1 MPKVLVFGGTGLL
14 GRPVVY
20 SLLQRKYEIRL
31 FTSRKTVSEK
41 VFGDK
46 VEYAEG
52 QVSDIDAIKK
62 AIDGCDYI
70 YISLK
75 GGPTLADYE
84 RVELEGSKNIYT
96 AAKNSGIKKI
106 VQQSEARAD
115 EKHSKFIISRVKYEA
130 QKALED
136 SGHNFIVL
144 KPTWFCESLP
154 LTIQANKAI
163 LIGSGQQSFFF
174 LAAADFANIVGQCLA
189 TDKADRKALTIFGP
203 EPMPVP
209 EAMRRFLE
217 IAHPDISIDHLPVW
231 MARFISFFTV
241 DKSLKMAI
249 KMMAFYDKYG
259 DDDVMVGPEEADR
272 IFGRCPTTV
281 EEWATVYRKVI
292 KGV

>member
-1 MPKVLVFGGTGLL
+1 MPKVLIFGGTGLL

-20 SLLQRKYEIRL
+20 SLLQRQYDIRL
-31 FTSRKTVSEK
+31 FTSSKAISEK
-41 VFGDK
+41 VFGNK

-62 AIDGCDYI
+62 AIDGCDNI

-75 GGPTLADYE
+75 GGPTAADY
-84 RVELEGSKNIYT
+84 VQIELQGSKNIYE

-106 VQQSEARAD
+106 IQQSEARAD
-115 EKHSKFIISRVKYEA
+115 EKHTNFVISRVKYEA
-130 QKALED
+130 QKILED

-163 LIGSGQQSFFF
+163 LIGSGRQSFFF
-174 LAAADFANIVGQCLA
+174 LAAADYANIVGQCIE

-203 EPMPVP
+203 EPMPIP

-217 IAHPDISIDHLPVW
+217 IAHPDVAIDRLPVW
-231 MARFISFFTV
+231 MARAVSIFTV

-259 DDDVMVGPEEADR
+259 DDEVTVGPEEADKL
-272 IFGRCPTTV
+272 FGRCPTTV
-281 EEWATVYRKVI
+281 EAWATVYRKVI
-292 KGV
+292 KGA